1 MQNRY
6 YSLGTGSVKHFK
18 SRPELLFIYPS
29 LLEVRR
35 RAGAR
40 EGHRASSLLH
50 LAECRQIFIS

>member
-6 YSLGTGSVKHFK
+6 YSHGTGSVKHFM
-18 SRPELLFIYPS
+18 SRPELLFIS
-29 LLEVRR
+29 QLEVRR

-50 LAECRQIFIS
+50 LAECRQISIS